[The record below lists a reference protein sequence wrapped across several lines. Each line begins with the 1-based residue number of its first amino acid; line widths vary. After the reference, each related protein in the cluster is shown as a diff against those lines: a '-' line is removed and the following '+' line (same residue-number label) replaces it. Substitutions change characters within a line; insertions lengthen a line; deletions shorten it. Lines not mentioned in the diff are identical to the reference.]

1 MGYKRKGDY
10 TGWTRASQ
18 ITGKFPEDKYGFTA
32 NLKYVGDYV
41 ETYPLSERDQT
52 RIKMAAYAWAFHHN
66 VRVSTRIMRR
76 PEGNCIRVTLVD
88 RLRNRNKLY
97 DY

>member
-18 ITGKFPEDKYGFTA
+18 ISGKFPENKYDFSRH
-32 NLKYVGDYV
+32 LKHVGDFV
-41 ETYPLSERDQT
+41 ETHPLSERDQT
-52 RIKMAAYAWAFHHN
+52 RIKMAAYAWAFFHN
-66 VRVSTRIMRR
+66 VRVSTKIMKR

-88 RLRNRNKLY
+88 KLRSRNRKY